1 MSNYNYQSNISAP
14 RIERPGDIP
23 QTNPYGGMQ
32 NTQDVYGGMY
42 NSQVADMAAYD
53 EMANTQIENAEL
65 RANREAAMNA
75 LSQMQQNKQSEQQL
89 QNAFRNQVIG
99 AVNPLLSGILG

>member
-1 MSNYNYQSNISAP
+1 MNFNYQSNISAP

-23 QTNPYGGMQ
+23 QVNPYGGMQ
-32 NTQDVYGGMY
+32 NTQDVYAGMH

-53 EMANTQIENAEL
+53 EMANSQIDNAEL
-65 RANREAAMNA
+65 RANREAAMSA
-75 LSQMQQNKQSEQQL
+75 LAQMQQNKQSQQ
-89 QNAFRNQVIG
+89 QYANAFRNQIVG